1 MMTQKDEINNDRH
14 LNMNFTEFIE
24 AICRVADRLSIP
36 NLSEETVENED
47 FANPEYC
54 KEWFQKPTHEKIES
68 YLLILAKNCLS
79 EKYYEE
85 NLKNLKAMKALKNI
99 YSNDMEVPNSYT
111 GKVTQT
117 VKILTELSEH
127 KTLMLQTV

>member
-1 MMTQKDEINNDRH
+1 MTQKDEINNDRH

-54 KEWFQKPTHEKIES
+54 KEWF
-68 YLLILAKNCLS
+68 
-79 EKYYEE
+79 
-85 NLKNLKAMKALKNI
+85 
-99 YSNDMEVPNSYT
+99 
-111 GKVTQT
+111 
-117 VKILTELSEH
+117 
-127 KTLMLQTV
+127 

>member
-1 MMTQKDEINNDRH
+1 
-14 LNMNFTEFIE
+14 
-24 AICRVADRLSIP
+24 
-36 NLSEETVENED
+36 
-47 FANPEYC
+47 
-54 KEWFQKPTHEKIES
+54 
-68 YLLILAKNCLS
+68 LAKNCLS